1 MFERFTTSARGIVV
15 RAQQEAVRAGDA
27 WIGTEHVVV
36 ALADDDGVAGEV
48 LRAAGVTADAARTA
62 RAAGSGRAEDL
73 DADALKSI
81 GIDQVRRPVEDT
93 FGTGALD
100 GATPARR
107 TRRWFSRVSG
117 HVPFTPD
124 AKKAL
129 KRSIRQ
135 AVANGD
141 THIGS
146 EHLLLGV
153 LDAEGPG
160 GAVLADLGADLGA
173 LRSSTLER
181 LRRSA

>member
-1 MFERFTTSARGIVV
+1 MTR
-15 RAQQEAVRAGDA
+15 
-27 WIGTEHVVV
+27 
-36 ALADDDGVAGEV
+36 
-48 LRAAGVTADAARTA
+48 RT
-62 RAAGSGRAEDL
+62 DH
-73 DADALKSI
+73 
-81 GIDQVRRPVEDT
+81 RPP
-93 FGTGALD
+93 D
-100 GATPARR
+100 GAWEHRPAE
-107 TRRWFSRVSG
+107 SG
-117 HVPFTPD
+117 IWV
-124 AKKAL
+124 
-129 KRSIRQ
+129 Q